1 MCLPCSLLLKQP
13 KQSYKN
19 HTLQQTGLYE
29 FIYKTAFQCT
39 VVQPLWFKIPCSY
52 IVAVTK
58 KKKIVWSWMSMLEGL
73 TSFKKKKSIWHRIS
87 TDVTIT
93 SKNTISPGVA
103 NCLPESREITK
114 PKFQF
119 TVNSNISH
127 FWLHVKKKNL

>member
-1 MCLPCSLLLKQP
+1 MSLFTKLHFNALLSSHCDLKYLVLTLLL
-13 KQSYKN
+13 
-19 HTLQQTGLYE
+19 LQ
-29 FIYKTAFQCT
+29 
-39 VVQPLWFKIPCSY
+39 
-52 IVAVTK
+52 

-87 TDVTIT
+87 TDVAIT

-127 FWLHVKKKNL
+127 FWLHVKKKIFSIYFIALTSGELFHWFHGYKQFT

>member
-58 KKKIVWSWMSMLEGL
+58 KKDCMKLNVNVRRTNIIL
-73 TSFKKKKSIWHRIS
+73 KKKSIWHRIS
-87 TDVTIT
+87 TDVAIT